1 MATRLRLLGL
11 FALLSIGACL
21 LTGRAAAQS
30 ATADASS
37 AFKVVEVEG
46 RAAIVGSD
54 IDSAYQS
61 ARADAMRRAVEQIVG
76 VYVESETLTQ
86 NFVLVR
92 DEILSRTSGYASIER
107 ELERNS
113 KDGVYSVRALVRV
126 YLVKNEAGK
135 RALLEDLQK
144 RGVLRELRIMVVI
157 PEEHRRNAAPVPIP
171 DPAAETAIARA
182 FLEHGFRLVDKE
194 TVQRLR
200 DDRVWQQ
207 ILRGQVDA
215 ARLHEIH
222 KQTGADVL
230 ITGEAFSQ
238 SPGRIGNSSL
248 WNCRARVEVKIILLA
263 TGEIIA
269 ADAAHAAGNEMTEEL
284 ASKAS
289 LNNAGAALAPRL
301 INRVLLDAYGGM
313 GNVTARVTLEVSGLR
328 SFSDGAQFEDALRK
342 TRGVQAV
349 RRESYA
355 GGILTLEVEVTR
367 KDLQHLPHAL
377 EQLNLP
383 ACRIAVRT
391 LTAGKIEAEAV
402 YPDRQANSGTPR

>member
-157 PEEHRRNAAPVPIP
+157 PEEHRRNAASVPIP

-402 YPDRQANSGTPR
+402 YPDRQANSGTSR

>member
-1 MATRLRLLGL
+1 
-11 FALLSIGACL
+11 
-21 LTGRAAAQS
+21 
-30 ATADASS
+30 
-37 AFKVVEVEG
+37 
-46 RAAIVGSD
+46 
-54 IDSAYQS
+54 
-61 ARADAMRRAVEQIVG
+61 
-76 VYVESETLTQ
+76 
-86 NFVLVR
+86 
-92 DEILSRTSGYASIER
+92 
-107 ELERNS
+107 
-113 KDGVYSVRALVRV
+113 
-126 YLVKNEAGK
+126 
-135 RALLEDLQK
+135 
-144 RGVLRELRIMVVI
+144 
-157 PEEHRRNAAPVPIP
+157 
-171 DPAAETAIARA
+171 
-182 FLEHGFRLVDKE
+182 
-194 TVQRLR
+194 
-200 DDRVWQQ
+200 
-207 ILRGQVDA
+207 
-215 ARLHEIH
+215 
-222 KQTGADVL
+222 
-230 ITGEAFSQ
+230 
-238 SPGRIGNSSL
+238 
-248 WNCRARVEVKIILLA
+248 VEVKIILLA

-402 YPDRQANSGTPR
+402 YPDRQANSGTSR